1 MTSRKCPECSGA
13 MVHEIRPIE
22 LTYKGEAETAMIEGD
37 YCLTCGEGVHTGKDL
52 DESDL
57 ALNRMKARV
66 EGLLLPAEIKR
77 IRQKLHLNQ
86 RQAGDVLG
94 GGPNAFYRYERGD
107 LLPSA
112 AISNLLRVMDAM
124 PEALDVLLPERKLV
138 AA

>member
-1 MTSRKCPECSGA
+1 
-13 MVHEIRPIE
+13 
-22 LTYKGEAETAMIEGD
+22 MIEGD